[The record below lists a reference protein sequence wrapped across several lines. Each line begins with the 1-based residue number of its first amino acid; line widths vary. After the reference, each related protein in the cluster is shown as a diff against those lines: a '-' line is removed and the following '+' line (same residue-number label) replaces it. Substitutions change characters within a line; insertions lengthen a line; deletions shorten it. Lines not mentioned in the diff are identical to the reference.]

1 MMRALW
7 LLTKKN
13 LQILIRS
20 KSSALIVIFAP
31 LILILILGLSYD
43 TNNHFSLTIGVHAA
57 SFSDDVNSFIS
68 LLQEEGFIIEKYEES
83 IDPCRIDIVKGEVN
97 TCIVLPE
104 SLQIDG
110 NQPKEVIFYIDP
122 SRINLV
128 WIIQESV
135 GEKFNIKAQEIS
147 QDLSQN
153 LLLTLQDTR
162 NTVDSNINT
171 IRNIKEKSSS
181 ASSSASSLKSDL
193 ENLDLTVP
201 STAYNITLVATARTW
216 VTSAQGNINRA
227 LDALSGSNISSS
239 EKQVI
244 SKALNDADKELEDI
258 ANIVASSGNASI
270 EVMINAMNTEL
281 QNVKTKLNTAATS
294 IEATR
299 ADMTIVAESLLEI
312 NSNIDNIGISLGT
325 VISQL
330 DSQKV
335 TDAATISKPLTTR
348 IENVVEE
355 GTFLNF
361 LFPSLLVLA
370 VMFGSLLL
378 GTTLVMIEK
387 NSPAFMRNYFLPVSK
402 VSFISAIYLTN
413 VFLSIIQIIVIL
425 GIALLFLDTLL
436 VSIPA
441 VALVLFITA
450 TIFIFLGMII
460 GYLFASEET
469 AILASIS
476 LGSLLLSLSGVLLP
490 LEGISPIL
498 RKITIYNPFV
508 IAEKLIRQFFIFGS
522 SFSSVWQ
529 DLLLLVGYALF
540 LFLIIILVE
549 TLLHKHFVARWMKHH
564 KKLHPNKK
572 A

>member
-1 MMRALW
+1 MKALW

-31 LILILILGLSYD
+31 LLLILILGLSYD
-43 TNNHFSLTIGVHAA
+43 TSNNFSLTIGVHAT
-57 SFSDDVNSFIS
+57 SFSDDVNSFVS
-68 LLQEEGFIIEKYEES
+68 LLEEEGFTIEKYEDS
-83 IDPCRIDIVKGEVN
+83 VDPCRKDIIGGKVN

-104 SLQIDG
+104 SLQVEG

-135 GEKFNIKAQEIS
+135 GEKFNLKAQEIS

-162 NTVDSNINT
+162 NTINSNMNT
-171 IRNIKEKSSS
+171 IGIIKEKSSS
-181 ASSSASSLKSDL
+181 ASSSASSLKSSLDSVDL
-193 ENLDLTVP
+193 IVP
-201 STAYNITLVATARTW
+201 DTTYNITSVATARTG
-216 VTSAQGNINRA
+216 VTNAQGNIDQA
-227 LDALSGSNISSS
+227 LDALSDSNISGS
-239 EKQVI
+239 EKQTI
-244 SKALNDADKELEDI
+244 SKALNDADDELGDLAI
-258 ANIVASSGNASI
+258 IFASNGNASLEI
-270 EVMINAMNTEL
+270 MINTMNTEL
-281 QNVKTKLNTAATS
+281 QNVKASLGTAAAA
-294 IEATR
+294 IDATR
-299 ADMTIVAESLLEI
+299 TDMSTVATSLQEI
-312 NSNIDNIGISLGT
+312 NVNIDNIGTSLST
-325 VISQL
+325 ITTQL

-335 TDAATISKPLTTR
+335 TDASTISKPLTTR

-361 LFPSLLVLA
+361 LFPALLVLA

-387 NSPAFMRNYFLPVSK
+387 NSPAFIRNYFLPVSK
-402 VSFISAIYLTN
+402 ISFISAIYLTN
-413 VFLSIIQIIVIL
+413 VFLSLIQIVVIL

-436 VSIPA
+436 TSIPA
-441 VALVLFITA
+441 VALVLFLAA

-490 LEGISPIL
+490 LEGLSPIL
-498 RKITIYNPFV
+498 RQITVYNPFV

-529 DLLLLVGYALF
+529 DLLLLVGYAIILF
-540 LFLIIILVE
+540 VVIILVE
-549 TLLHKHFVARWMKHH
+549 TVLHKHFVARWMKHH
-564 KKLHPNKK
+564 KKVHHKKK